1 MQIHKISLFGQ
12 FVTLLLLFGMAF
24 NTYAASTRAFD
35 RIEVNTGAEE
45 NIITVRFNIP
55 VRYISHVMNEANNE
69 VGIQLQILQ
78 TLERDIADLVQTDQ
92 LSWKPSA
99 EIPLD
104 KVVFQGQ
111 AMGPSS
117 LLVSFVSPVQGFEI
131 RQGKDFSRMDFILK
145 NPGKSMPAKP

>member
-1 MQIHKISLFGQ
+1 M
-12 FVTLLLLFGMAF
+12 
-24 NTYAASTRAFD
+24 
-35 RIEVNTGAEE
+35 
-45 NIITVRFNIP
+45 RFNIP

-145 NPGKSMPAKP
+145 NPDKSMPAKP